1 MGTKRRAVVN
11 AEIEQLEAVETLIED
26 GRYQTLSE
34 FVREAIG
41 EKLERLRQDW
51 LAEEVERYCRTEPGA
66 DEMGEQLVA
75 AQAFED
81 RPTRAKTPTRKTKAR
96 RAKR

>member
-11 AEIEQLEAVETLIED
+11 AEVEQLEAVETLIED
-26 GRYQTLSE
+26 GQYQTLSE
-34 FVREAIG
+34 FVREAIA

-66 DEMGEQLVA
+66 DEMDEALVA
-75 AQAFED
+75 VQAFED
-81 RPTRAKTPTRKTKAR
+81 RPARAKATQKKKAR